1 MAECSHS
8 AGMDTDRLVPAL
20 LAVLA
25 AASLAYGL
33 LVVQQPILYTLL
45 ALVFAVIYVGWR
57 LL

>member
-1 MAECSHS
+1 MAKCSHA
-8 AGMDTDRLVPAL
+8 AGMGTDRLVPAL

-45 ALVFAVIYVGWR
+45 ALVFVVIYVGWR